1 MHNRNVSLR
10 ILQND
15 LTRRRIER
23 VGPCYSKHT
32 NRSLRVNATLEEI
45 DVRPITYECDIGG
58 NLRFFIRQSNRLV
71 LLRQIAYGC
80 PAFDDYCFTP
90 TKVDFVAAYPALPSA
105 YLMAS
110 RWCSSSHKSLTM
122 AWREH
127 TAFLLLITLF
137 FPSIFSLSNCA
148 VAANRKLMAQPA
160 IKAGYWPTWTIS
172 YSPPSSVQFS
182 YFTHVFYAFVQVDSA
197 TFGLAI
203 TADDDSMLRNF
214 TAAIHANPPVKSL
227 LSIGGGDSN
236 SAFAALAADPASRSA
251 FINSTI
257 TAAREYGLD
266 GLDLDWEFPKD
277 AKEMADFSAL
287 LLEWRAAVVSE
298 AAATGRPRLL
308 LTAAVYF
315 APRFFLSDDQRSYPI
330 EQMAT
335 ALDWINAMCYDFH
348 GSWDTTATGEHA
360 ALYDPSSNISTSY
373 GLESWVDAGMP
384 KSKVAMGMP
393 LYGRTWK
400 LKDPSQNGIGAPA
413 VGVGP
418 GEDGVLV
425 YSQVVEFN
433 RNNSATVV
441 HDEVTTAAY
450 SYAGTSWIG
459 YDDPWSVTRKINYAQ
474 RLGLGGY
481 FFWAIGYDKDWSIS
495 GTGK

>member
-1 MHNRNVSLR
+1 M
-10 ILQND
+10 
-15 LTRRRIER
+15 
-23 VGPCYSKHT
+23 
-32 NRSLRVNATLEEI
+32 
-45 DVRPITYECDIGG
+45 
-58 NLRFFIRQSNRLV
+58 V
-71 LLRQIAYGC
+71 LFSQ
-80 PAFDDYCFTP
+80 
-90 TKVDFVAAYPALPSA
+90 VV
-105 YLMAS
+105 
-110 RWCSSSHKSLTM
+110 TM

-127 TAFLLLITLF
+127 IAFLLLISLF
-137 FPSIFSLSNCA
+137 FPSIFSFSNCA
-148 VAANRKLMAQPA
+148 VAARRTLMGQPA
-160 IKAGYWPTWTIS
+160 VKAGYWPTWTFS

-203 TADDDSMLRNF
+203 AADDDRMLRNF
-214 TAAIHANPPVKSL
+214 TAAVHAHPPVKSL

-257 TAAREYGLD
+257 TVAREYGLD

-277 AKEMADFSAL
+277 AKEMDDFSAL
-287 LLEWRAAVVSE
+287 LLEWQAAVVSE

-360 ALYDPSSNISTSY
+360 ALYDPNSNISTSY
-373 GLESWVDAGMP
+373 GLESWVAAGMP
-384 KSKVAMGMP
+384 KKKVAMGMP
-393 LYGRTWK
+393 LYGKTWK

-418 GEDGVLV
+418 GENGVLV
-425 YSQVVEFN
+425 YSEVVAFN
-433 RNNSATVV
+433 KNTSATVV

-450 SYAGTSWIG
+450 SYAGTSWVG

-474 RLGLGGY
+474 RLGIGGY
-481 FFWAIGYDKDWSIS
+481 FFWAIGYDKDWSVS
-495 GTGK
+495 RTGKQIH